1 MESRYDRDMSDA
13 ALRFDDL
20 PTPAPLLD
28 EMAVEQARLIRMAR
42 DHLAT
47 TERSVDYRGLSVGRA
62 CTELAARQWVKRQ
75 RDVGRLFVVEHGNRM
90 LVPAFQL
97 DEAFD
102 LDDAVTPAVISLLD
116 FGMNGWAAWQWFT
129 AHNPWIDARPI
140 DVIGTDKL
148 AAAIAGLTG
157 AG

>member
-1 MESRYDRDMSDA
+1 MSDA

-28 EMAVEQARLIRMAR
+28 EAAVEQARLVRMAR

-47 TERSVDYRGLSVGRA
+47 TERSVDYRGLSSGRVS
-62 CTELAARQWVKRQ
+62 TELAARQWVKRQ
-75 RDVGRLFVVEHGNRM
+75 RDANRLFVVEHGNRT

-102 LDDAVTPAVISLLD
+102 LEPFVSPAVSRLIE
-116 FGMNGWAAWQWFT
+116 FGMNGWAIWQWFT
-129 AHNPWIDARPI
+129 AHNPWIDARPL
-140 DVIGTDKL
+140 DVVGSDQLEL
-148 AAAIAGLTG
+148 AVTGLT
-157 AG
+157 A